1 MDGSEYIAGLKKL
14 QRKVYI
20 QGQLAPAPM
29 DHPLVR
35 PSTNAVART
44 YELQQ
49 ETEYEELIYAQ
60 SHLSGAPLTALP
72 ISTVRQTTWL
82 RR

>member
-44 YELQQ
+44 YELQ
-49 ETEYEELIYAQ
+49 
-60 SHLSGAPLTALP
+60 
-72 ISTVRQTTWL
+72 
-82 RR
+82 